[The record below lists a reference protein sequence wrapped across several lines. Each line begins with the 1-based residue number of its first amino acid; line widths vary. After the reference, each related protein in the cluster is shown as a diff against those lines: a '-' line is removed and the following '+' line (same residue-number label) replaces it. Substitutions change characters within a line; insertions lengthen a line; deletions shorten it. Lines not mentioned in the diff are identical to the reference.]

1 MKITKRQLRR
11 IIKEEHKKVL
21 KETNA
26 RYKRRRSGD
35 PDQNWDFG
43 DDVTQGRAGL
53 DGFGDGNDSGDPDQ
67 NWDFGDDVTQGRAAL
82 KEAEEEGS
90 KLAAYNFIINWVEK
104 DLKAIEQNWSVRDQ
118 LKQAILAL
126 GIDSEN
132 FDAVVD
138 PLRELI
144 DSNKELRRLARDASA
159 ESQSWA

>member
-35 PDQNWDFG
+35 WKG
-43 DDVTQGRAGL
+43 
-53 DGFGDGNDSGDPDQ
+53 Q